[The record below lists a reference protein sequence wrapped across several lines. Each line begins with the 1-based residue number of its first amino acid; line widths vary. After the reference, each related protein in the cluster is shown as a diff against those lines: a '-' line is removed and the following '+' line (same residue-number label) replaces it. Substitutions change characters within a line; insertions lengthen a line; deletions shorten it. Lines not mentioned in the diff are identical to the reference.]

1 MAKTL
6 EKLTELKYDELTTL
20 GVIEQNEDLTAIFTE
35 EINMPF
41 KILYRLQKEG
51 KLNDKT
57 KELLAEMFEKV
68 ILTRKDF
75 VEKYQRL
82 SLATPIEVGNPIETI
97 TQVIK
102 ETKAPVV
109 EPTKEVVVEVKTT
122 KVKKEKEV
130 EIPRRYGADK
140 IRKDIEAQGGKATPV
155 QRASMSTN
163 TLKNLYVNIN
173 RKLIKTMLTDKKIL
187 SDEDCRKISSAI
199 TTFERQI
206 NELFKK

>member
-57 KELLAEMFEKV
+57 KELLVEMFEKV

-109 EPTKEVVVEVKTT
+109 EVVEPTT
-122 KVKKEKEV
+122 EPIKDKEDGIV
-130 EIPRRYGADK
+130 VPRRYGADK
-140 IRKDIEAQGGKATPV
+140 IRKDIVAQGGKATPT
-155 QRASMSTN
+155 QRAMLSCN
-163 TLKNLYVNIN
+163 TLKNLYVNLST
-173 RKLIKTMLTDKKIL
+173 RGVKDMVTGSHSL
-187 SDEDCRKISSAI
+187 SDEDCRKIVAAI
-199 TTFERQI
+199 TTFERQMVDI
-206 NELFKK
+206 VKTKNK